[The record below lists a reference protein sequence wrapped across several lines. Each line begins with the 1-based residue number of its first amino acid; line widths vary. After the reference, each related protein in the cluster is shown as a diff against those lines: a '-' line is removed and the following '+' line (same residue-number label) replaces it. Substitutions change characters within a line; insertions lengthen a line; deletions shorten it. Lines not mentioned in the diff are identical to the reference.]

1 MFRTMAVIPFAVP
14 SLAQETVNNKK
25 EYKAIEVIEVTSEK
39 RISTLQETPIAISAF
54 NSGEL
59 ARQDIEEAADIQFA
73 IPNAMLTDRGTFNIR
88 GVGMI
93 DYNTST
99 ISPIA
104 VYSDDI
110 VSGSANNL
118 SIN

>member
-1 MFRTMAVIPFAVP
+1 MPNLKIT
-14 SLAQETVNNKK
+14 NNAG
-25 EYKAIEVIEVTSEK
+25 EG
-39 RISTLQETPIAISAF
+39 TPPA
-54 NSGEL
+54 
-59 ARQDIEEAADIQFA
+59 
-73 IPNAMLTDRGTFNIR
+73 FNIR

-104 VYSDDI
+104 VYSDGI

-118 SIN
+118 SVSLFDLGAC